1 MPRQIAVLCAEPDGI
16 YSHFQD
22 VDIWDES
29 RDARGYDLALP
40 VVAHPPCARWSRLAP
55 WVEAMR
61 GIPKHDDGGLFEAV
75 LGHVR
80 RCGGILEHPAGSAAW
95 SRYGLQA
102 PSGDG
107 WQGSLLH
114 PDEWVC
120 QVAQR
125 HYGHTSTKRTWLLA
139 VGCELPRL
147 KYGDGP
153 KPEKGVIYMSG
164 SRKRA
169 ATPRRFAEILT
180 RAARS
185 VG

>member
-40 VVAHPPCARWSRLAP
+40 VVAHPPCARWSCLAP

-80 RCGGILEHPAGSAAW
+80 RCGGILEHPAGSTAW

-125 HYGHTSTKRTWLLA
+125 HYGHTATKRTWLLA